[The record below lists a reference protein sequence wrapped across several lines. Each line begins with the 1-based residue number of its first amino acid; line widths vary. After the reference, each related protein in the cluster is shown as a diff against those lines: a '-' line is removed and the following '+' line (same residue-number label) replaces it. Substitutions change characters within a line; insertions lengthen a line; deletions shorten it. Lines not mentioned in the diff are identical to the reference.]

1 MKPEECIS
9 PTAAESAGSRSFAAN
24 GIRGSKALTLRLEG
38 VRLGNAVV
46 LHCEGRCIFRT
57 DAHTVANVI
66 SEVLPMA
73 RQMVVDLSE
82 VVSFDSGALGELVL
96 TQMWANA
103 AGYALLF
110 ASPSDSVRRLLE
122 STNLVSVFD
131 VFFSVDD
138 AIAAM
143 HPEEVH
149 SA

>member
-73 RQMVVDLSE
+73 RQ
-82 VVSFDSGALGELVL
+82 
-96 TQMWANA
+96 
-103 AGYALLF
+103 
-110 ASPSDSVRRLLE
+110 RE
-122 STNLVSVFD
+122 STLARSFRSTAALSANLY
-131 VFFSVDD
+131 
-138 AIAAM
+138 
-143 HPEEVH
+143 
-149 SA
+149 